1 MMWNHP
7 SWNNPAFQRRLLL
20 RLNLAALAISL
31 LAPAWFVSTLY
42 SQEPAAQAPKF
53 PPETGVQ
60 TPGIQRDIATL
71 APIATFVVKGHP
83 DWLAVAGNAV
93 WVASSNVNH
102 VVRLDAQTNL
112 PGTIITVA
120 EPCSGMA
127 VEFGSLWIP
136 SCGDNTLVRADAETG
151 AIQARIPAGP
161 AESEGGIAVGSG
173 SVWLVTSKTGELDRI
188 DPATNSVVGKIT
200 IPPGSFNP
208 VFANDSIWVSSNK
221 GNALVRVNPATNTV
235 VSSTPIGPMPRFL
248 TVGAGSVWV
257 LNQGDG
263 SISRVDATT
272 GKLIATIQAGIP
284 GFGGEI
290 AFGADAVWA
299 TVFKFPITRID
310 PATNT
315 VVEQWHGPGGD
326 SIRFAHGSL
335 WLTSYSGE
343 RVWRLDVPPKP

>member
-1 MMWNHP
+1 MVW
-7 SWNNPAFQRRLLL
+7 SRLTFRGSLL
-20 RLNLAALAISL
+20 EAALAVSL
-31 LAPAWFVSTLY
+31 FCPLVCAPALHG
-42 SQEPAAQAPKF
+42 QEPAAQAPKF
-53 PPETGVQ
+53 PPKTGVQ
-60 TPGIQRDIATL
+60 APGIQGDIATL
-71 APIATFVVKGHP
+71 PPIATFVVEGHP
-83 DWLAVAGNAV
+83 DWLAITDDAV

-102 VVRLDAQTNL
+102 VVRLDARANL
-112 PGTIITVA
+112 AGTIITVA

-136 SCGDNTLVRADAETG
+136 SCGDHSLVRADAKTG
-151 AIQARIPAGP
+151 AIQATIPAGP
-161 AESEGGIAVGSG
+161 AESEGGIAVGAG
-173 SVWLVTSKTGELDRI
+173 SVWLVTSKAGELDRI
-188 DPATNSVVGKIT
+188 DPAINSVVAKIA

-208 VFANDSIWVSSNK
+208 IFAGDSVWVSSNK
-221 GNALVRVNPATNTV
+221 GNVLVRVNPATNAV

-272 GKLIATIQAGIP
+272 GKLIATIPAGIP

-290 AFGADAVWA
+290 AFGGDAVWA

-310 PATNT
+310 PATNKVT
-315 VVEQWHGPGGD
+315 GQWHGAGGD
-326 SIRFAHGSL
+326 SIRYAHGSL

-343 RVWRLDVPPKP
+343 KVWRLNAPTKP